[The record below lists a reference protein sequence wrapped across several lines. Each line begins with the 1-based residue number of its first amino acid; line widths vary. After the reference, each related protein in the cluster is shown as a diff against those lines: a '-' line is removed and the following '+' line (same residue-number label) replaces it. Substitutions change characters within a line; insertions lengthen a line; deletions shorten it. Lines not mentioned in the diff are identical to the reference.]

1 MDREVAMSTVVCEK
15 EKQVYAVTDS
25 TASTDKSAR
34 KQFTHQTGQA
44 LIALGTFFKHIPP
57 FNETIDK
64 NTGDTLIS
72 IGRKLKK

>member
-1 MDREVAMSTVVCEK
+1 MSTVVCEK
-15 EKQVYAVTDS
+15 EKQIEAITTS
-25 TASTDKSAR
+25 TSADKSAR
-34 KQFTHQTGQA
+34 RLFTRQTGQA